1 MIVVDLPREALLVA
15 GRDAGSY
22 LHSQL
27 SNDIASLAV
36 GASTQ
41 SLVLEPTGRV
51 VALVRVTRR
60 ADTEFVVDLAPGF
73 LDVVAARLAKFKIRV
88 QADISP
94 LPVHCVALRAASSLD
109 PESVTSAPT
118 AGEGRKVLIL
128 SAWWCDGRAFDL
140 LSTEPIAIERRG
152 SLDDYEESR
161 IAATWPEMGSEIV
174 PGDTLPA
181 ATGVVS
187 ATVSFSKGCYPGQEL
202 VERMDSR
209 GSTAPRT
216 LRSVVVPIGSRVG
229 DPFVI
234 DGEAVGTITSVS
246 GDRALAFV
254 KRDVDV

>member
-1 MIVVDLPREALLVA
+1 VIVVDLPREALLVS

-36 GASTQ
+36 GASRP

-73 LDVVAARLAKFKIRV
+73 LDVLAARLAKFKIRV
-88 QADISP
+88 QADITP
-94 LPVHCVALRAASSLD
+94 LTVHCVAVRDQAPIDVGSLVPAGGDHGAAL
-109 PESVTSAPT
+109 P
-118 AGEGRKVLIL
+118 
-128 SAWWCDGRAFDL
+128 AWWGDGRAVDL
-140 LSTEPIAIERRG
+140 LSTAPIDIARAG
-152 SLDDYEESR
+152 TDHDYEATR
-161 IAATWPEMGSEIV
+161 IAAVWPEMGPEIV

-187 ATVSFSKGCYPGQEL
+187 VAVSFSKGCYPGQEL

-216 LRSVVVPIGSRVG
+216 LRSISVPTGTSVG
-229 DPFVI
+229 DPVVI
-234 DGEAVGTITSVS
+234 DGETVGVITTVN
-246 GDRALAFV
+246 GERALAYV
-254 KRDVDV
+254 KRDVEL

>member
-1 MIVVDLPREALLVA
+1 MIVVDIPREALLVS

-36 GASTQ
+36 GASRP

-60 ADTEFVVDLAPGF
+60 ADTEFVIDLAPGF
-73 LDVVAARLAKFKIRV
+73 LDVVTARLTKFKIRV

-94 LPVHCVALRAASSLD
+94 LEVHVVAVRGDASLD
-109 PESVTSAPT
+109 VASLAP
-118 AGEGRKVLIL
+118 GGSDHVLVL
-128 SAWWCDGRAFDL
+128 PAWWSDGRAIDL
-140 LSTEPIAIERRG
+140 LSTAPVDIARIG
-152 SLDDYEESR
+152 TLDDYEASR
-161 IAATWPEMGSEIV
+161 INAVWPEMGSEIV

-181 ATGVVS
+181 ATGVVTV
-187 ATVSFSKGCYPGQEL
+187 AVSFSKGCYPGQEL

-216 LRSVVVPIGSRVG
+216 LRSISVPSGTSIG
-229 DPFVI
+229 DPVVI
-234 DGEAVGTITSVS
+234 DGESVGTITTVI
-246 GDRALAFV
+246 GERALAYV
-254 KRDVDV
+254 KRDVEI

>member
-1 MIVVDLPREALLVA
+1 MIVVDLPREALLVS

-36 GASTQ
+36 GVSRP

-60 ADTEFVVDLAPGF
+60 ADTEFVIDLAPGF
-73 LDVVAARLAKFKIRV
+73 LDVVIARLTKFKIRV

-94 LPVHCVALRAASSLD
+94 LEVHVVAVRGDASLD
-109 PESVTSAPT
+109 VASLAP
-118 AGEGRKVLIL
+118 GGSDRVLAL
-128 SAWWCDGRAFDL
+128 PAWWCDGRAIDL
-140 LSTEPIAIERRG
+140 LSTAPVDIARIGTR
-152 SLDDYEESR
+152 DDYESTR
-161 IAATWPEMGSEIV
+161 IAAVWPEMGSEIV

-181 ATGVVS
+181 ATGVVTV
-187 ATVSFSKGCYPGQEL
+187 AVSFSKGCYPGQEL

-216 LRSVVVPIGSRVG
+216 LRSISVPSGTSIG
-229 DPFVI
+229 DPVVI
-234 DGEAVGTITSVS
+234 DGESVGTITTVI
-246 GDRALAFV
+246 GERALAYV
-254 KRDVDV
+254 KRDVEI